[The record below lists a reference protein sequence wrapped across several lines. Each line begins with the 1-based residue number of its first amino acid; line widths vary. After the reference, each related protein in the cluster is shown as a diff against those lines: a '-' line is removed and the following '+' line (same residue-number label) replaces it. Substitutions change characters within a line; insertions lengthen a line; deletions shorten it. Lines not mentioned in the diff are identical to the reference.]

1 VFIKPHANT
10 EAVQTLVREVLTNR
24 GIDITREGEL
34 TAKQIDEGKLIDQH
48 YYAIASKATILKPDQ
63 LNVPEEK
70 FEKKFG
76 LPWKK
81 ALAEGKVFNASD
93 ACKELNIDSAELDRL
108 WAEAKANGHL
118 IKFGGGFY
126 CGKLYKPDG
135 TMIYVFNGFFMAMR
149 QKFVAEGTSIYY
161 YLVEWDPKKL
171 SWAEF
176 RGAVLG
182 PTDPA
187 TAPAD
192 SLRRVI
198 YDKWEFLGL
207 QAQPNVGDNGVH
219 ASASPFEAL
228 AEKTNWLGVAVA
240 DDAFGAALLDAGVS
254 AKTIESWSVDP
265 QVEYGPTAIKTSF
278 FDALED
284 TDVDECL
291 ARCSLINLGP
301 RYKKSVL
308 PIVGAFVVGTAL
320 GALLGA
326 KLLKD

>member
-1 VFIKPHANT
+1 MFVCF
-10 EAVQTLVREVLTNR
+10 VCL
-24 GIDITREGEL
+24 
-34 TAKQIDEGKLIDQH
+34 
-48 YYAIASKATILKPDQ
+48 
-63 LNVPEEK
+63 
-70 FEKKFG
+70 
-76 LPWKK
+76 
-81 ALAEGKVFNASD
+81 
-93 ACKELNIDSAELDRL
+93 
-108 WAEAKANGHL
+108 
-118 IKFGGGFY
+118 GGGFY

-254 AKTIESWSVDP
+254 AKTIEVRVVSRAR
-265 QVEYGPTAIKTSF
+265 QRNLLMLIMLFLFLLLF
-278 FDALED
+278 FFFSLALVCIEL
-284 TDVDECL
+284 E
-291 ARCSLINLGP
+291 R
-301 RYKKSVL
+301 
-308 PIVGAFVVGTAL
+308 
-320 GALLGA
+320 
-326 KLLKD
+326 